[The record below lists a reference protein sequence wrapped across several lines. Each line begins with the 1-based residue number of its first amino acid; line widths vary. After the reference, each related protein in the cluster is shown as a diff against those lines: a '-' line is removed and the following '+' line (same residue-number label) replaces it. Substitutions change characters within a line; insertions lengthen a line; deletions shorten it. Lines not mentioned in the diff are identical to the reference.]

1 MIPLNP
7 EQRVSEEIWHCYFY
21 TTHIHVFLE
30 GTEIQQMTYTTLSG
44 TALRFVIR
52 GKKCITA
59 FCLMLVPNVF
69 NETGKKK
76 WRRAKFGEDR

>member
-1 MIPLNP
+1 
-7 EQRVSEEIWHCYFY
+7 
-21 TTHIHVFLE
+21 
-30 GTEIQQMTYTTLSG
+30 MTYTTLSG

-69 NETGKKK
+69 NETGKKN
-76 WRRAKFGEDR
+76 GEEQSLEKTDEGAEEVMLLLL